1 MQLGTARTRL
11 PRSESFRSTLICEI
25 HRRMRDQNWG
35 HALTTPIRGAA
46 RDVLMVES
54 MDLSAA
60 SPTCVGRQRLAGVVI
75 AGKYRLDELLGEG
88 SQGSV
93 WKAYNLDLDLP
104 VAVKVMHPLTEAGLA
119 MAPKRLFREARA
131 AATLGHPG
139 IVRIFDF
146 GRTPEG
152 LPYLSME
159 LLQGVSLAQHL
170 QESGRLSPETSVRL
184 MLAVADA
191 LSAAHAQ
198 GIVHRDVKPDN
209 ILLSVCAGRMQP
221 KLLDFGIARV
231 ADGQHLTQA
240 GSVIGTPNY
249 LPPEQARGLD
259 DIDERADIWALC
271 ATLYECVTG
280 VVPFAAATVI
290 DVLLRIIED
299 DPQPIATYGI
309 EDAELWDLI
318 HTGLAKDPVDRWSS
332 VREFAIAA
340 SQWLL
345 ARGYRSDICG
355 VSVESRWLRRD
366 VATASGETIK
376 EADAWAHERAAEPA
390 PTASKRT
397 RGLFTASAALLCAAA
412 TIGVTSAGAWVL
424 RGEATEPPA
433 AAGAPLGLSPVA
445 AGEPS
450 RDTAPQVSPG
460 LPAPE
465 IVELQEPAPEPVD
478 TEKPGQL
485 ETVQTPPAVSETP
498 ATPTTGPRSIPSGA
512 ARPRTSV
519 ATNFPVSFAKAPVQ
533 RVGYKKTAA
542 TPGAADLD
550 LMDPY

>member
-1 MQLGTARTRL
+1 MGG
-11 PRSESFRSTLICEI
+11 E
-25 HRRMRDQNWG
+25 
-35 HALTTPIRGAA
+35 
-46 RDVLMVES
+46 
-54 MDLSAA
+54 MDLS
-60 SPTCVGRQRLAGVVI
+60 SETPTCAGRGRLAGAVI

-104 VAVKVMHPLTEAGLA
+104 VAVKVMHPLTDAGLA

-170 QESGRLSPETSVRL
+170 HESGRLSPETSVRL
-184 MLAVADA
+184 VLAVADA

-209 ILLSVCAGRMQP
+209 ILLSICAGRMQP

-249 LPPEQARGLD
+249 LPPEQARGLE

-299 DPQPIATYGI
+299 EPQPIAAYGV
-309 EDAELWDLI
+309 DDSELWDLI
-318 HTGLAKDPVDRWSS
+318 NKGLSKEPDDRWSS
-332 VREFAIAA
+332 MGEFASAA

-345 ARGYRSDICG
+345 ARGFRSDICG
-355 VSVESRWLRRD
+355 VAVESRWLRRD
-366 VATASGETIK
+366 VASRSGETIK
-376 EADAWAHERAAEPA
+376 ESDAWAHEPA
-390 PTASKRT
+390 SEASPVASKRT
-397 RGLFTASAALLCAAA
+397 RGALAASAALLCVAA
-412 TIGVTSAGAWVL
+412 TVGVTRAGAWVFPDRPNESPAVSQPVVGPAQGAERVPPGSDAPKPVSEGVSNPDVAQVPDL
-424 RGEATEPPA
+424 AHGRDVVEEMNAT
-433 AAGAPLGLSPVA
+433 V
-445 AGEPS
+445 
-450 RDTAPQVSPG
+450 T
-460 LPAPE
+460 
-465 IVELQEPAPEPVD
+465 
-478 TEKPGQL
+478 
-485 ETVQTPPAVSETP
+485 VSETP
-498 ATPTTGPRSIPSGA
+498 QAASTPRASGPVVAPT
-512 ARPRTSV
+512 PKTSV
-519 ATNFPVSFAKAPVQ
+519 ATTSVRVLPKAPV
-533 RVGYKKTAA
+533 RSLEAPKTAA
-542 TPGAADLD
+542 KARAADHLD